1 MLDGSPAPAP
11 TVVGNLVTYTQAFDP
26 GPHTLAGELEDLAGN
41 RQPIRIHFTVW
52 SGATVD
58 YPFIEK
64 NSMAA
69 TPMSL
74 RSPSDTTTVT
84 VPAGAWSGAPAND
97 WLVLRLDPQPA
108 TGVSGGFQS
117 ASEVLNVTAYWALNG
132 GNVTS
137 FDLPLE
143 IEIDNTTSNV
153 IPTTFEN
160 GAWRTIAEMPG
171 ASLPAAWNDGF
182 ERDGSNIR
190 IHTRHLSIF
199 TLLRDVQAPT
209 IPGGFKG
216 VVSGTNFSLS
226 WTAATDNSGL
236 VSAYRVYANGVLVK
250 TVDGAARTAS
260 MGLLKL
266 TDKRGFQV
274 AAVDEA
280 GNAGPKTRVLK
291 IVPKLARLKV
301 TAATKALKA
310 RGFRPG
316 RISYKASKSVPKGE
330 VVKGS
335 LRGLQPKGAKI
346 GLVVSKG
353 RPEASRAS
361 VTPVPPASP
370 GTTTPPP
377 GSFVPPSGPVA
388 YVPAPAPA
396 PAPETTPPTTTEEAL
411 THGQIP
417 PQPRR
422 AVLEELRQE
431 LGFGLLVAAF
441 SVAIG
446 SGLRARRSNLASGDQ
461 PGSDE
466 LFWDARLL
474 RSVSRALRRLFRLG

>member
-1 MLDGSPAPAP
+1 
-11 TVVGNLVTYTQAFDP
+11 
-26 GPHTLAGELEDLAGN
+26 
-41 RQPIRIHFTVW
+41 
-52 SGATVD
+52 
-58 YPFIEK
+58 
-64 NSMAA
+64 
-69 TPMSL
+69 MSL

-84 VPAGAWSGAPAND
+84 VPSGAWSGAPAGD
-97 WLVLRLDPQPA
+97 WLVVRLDPQPA
-108 TGVSGGFQS
+108 TDVSGGFQS
-117 ASEVLNVTAYWALNG
+117 ASEALNVTAYWALNG

-143 IEIDNTTSNV
+143 IEVDNTTSNV
-153 IPTTFEN
+153 IPATFEN

-182 ERDGSNIR
+182 ERNGSNIR

-216 VVSGTNFSLS
+216 VLSGKNFSLS
-226 WTAATDNSGL
+226 WTAASDNSGL
-236 VSAYRVYANGVLVK
+236 VSAYRVYANGVLLK

-260 MGLLKL
+260 LGALKL

-291 IVPKLARLKV
+291 IVPKLVRLTT
-301 TAATKALKA
+301 TAALRALKA
-310 RGFRPG
+310 RGFKPG
-316 RISYKASKSVPKGE
+316 RISYKASRSVPKGR

-335 LRGLQPKGAKI
+335 LRGLQPAGAKI

-353 RPEASRAS
+353 KPTARRA

-377 GSFVPPSGPVA
+377 SFFVPPSGPVA

-396 PAPETTPPTTTEEAL
+396 PALETTPPTTTEEAL
-411 THGQIP
+411 THGRIP

-446 SGLRARRSNLASGDQ
+446 SGLRTRRSNVASDDQ
-461 PGSDE
+461 PSSDE